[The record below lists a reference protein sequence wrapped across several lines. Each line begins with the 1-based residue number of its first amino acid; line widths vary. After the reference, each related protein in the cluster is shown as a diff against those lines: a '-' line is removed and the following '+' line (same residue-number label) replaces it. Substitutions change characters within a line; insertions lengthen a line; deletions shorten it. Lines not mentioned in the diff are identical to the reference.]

1 MVLMISDATLVRSVM
16 VVFAFGLAGA
26 GTSALKEIVIASE
39 FGVSRLVDA
48 YQLTVTL
55 LQWPVL
61 IFGTVLAGALVP
73 MVARI
78 RSLDPITLNVFRA
91 ESIGAVLLVA
101 PVLVLLLYGV
111 AFALFDSSWMALPD
125 GLMIHIQPM
134 LWPIAIGTGISGV
147 GVVFAAWIMADGR
160 HANTLLQALPH
171 LVVIAALF
179 VFGSSE
185 PVLVWGTVA
194 GFAIFTVASWLSVD
208 RNQRVLRVS
217 FRFSSLHWNA
227 LLVAM
232 ATLARGQFFVGLI
245 SIVDQFFAARLGEG
259 AIASLGYASRILALL
274 LTLTALAISRGM
286 LPVFSRSLVESP
298 DMFAALIRRW
308 SLLAF
313 GFGVVSGAALALCSD
328 WLVAVVYERGAFTPQ
343 DTEQV
348 ANLLRYSTLQT
359 PFYFAGLVMVAGL
372 LARQQHKA
380 ITSIAIVN
388 GCVKILLAVWLVPI
402 FGLPG
407 LLSAT
412 AGVYAISC
420 AGCVIALVRSKE
432 TF

>member
-55 LQWPVL
+55 LQWPVV

-232 ATLARGQFFVGLI
+232 ATLALGQFFVGLI

-286 LPVFSRSLVESP
+286 LPVFSRSLP
-298 DMFAALIRRW
+298 T
-308 SLLAF
+308 
-313 GFGVVSGAALALCSD
+313 G
-328 WLVAVVYERGAFTPQ
+328 WLP
-343 DTEQV
+343 
-348 ANLLRYSTLQT
+348 
-359 PFYFAGLVMVAGL
+359 
-372 LARQQHKA
+372 
-380 ITSIAIVN
+380 
-388 GCVKILLAVWLVPI
+388 
-402 FGLPG
+402 
-407 LLSAT
+407 
-412 AGVYAISC
+412 
-420 AGCVIALVRSKE
+420 
-432 TF
+432 